1 MEAPCIMKAF
11 IARAGTMTANLRRA
25 VICFEENNA
34 LARAVVMKSNV
45 ALAYMNIDAM
55 RTKMSVAPCAEPAT

>member
-1 MEAPCIMKAF
+1 MIVGEMKATG
-11 IARAGTMTANLRRA
+11 IPKAIMIV
-25 VICFEENNA
+25 VII
-34 LARAVVMKSNV
+34 